1 MGYKI
6 GDYLTV
12 MFRYG
17 KPTMVQ
23 DDQMSTE
30 TLIVIGLKPGS
41 EHFVEEAICYV
52 PPDSICQTPHKVGTK
67 ELKEYGIN
75 SKYLGDS
82 FISIMPGHVK
92 KARNSI
98 SSAFCGRCC
107 EPMPYV
113 ETKNGTHGGPIL
125 CWQCRNDPYRLF
137 LILLQ
142 DNLSHLIN
150 VLCEDIGTTPLVT
163 IPVNSVVLLLL
174 FYKLI

>member
-12 MFRYG
+12 MLRHG

-52 PPDSICQTPHKVGTK
+52 PPDSNCQTPHKVGTK